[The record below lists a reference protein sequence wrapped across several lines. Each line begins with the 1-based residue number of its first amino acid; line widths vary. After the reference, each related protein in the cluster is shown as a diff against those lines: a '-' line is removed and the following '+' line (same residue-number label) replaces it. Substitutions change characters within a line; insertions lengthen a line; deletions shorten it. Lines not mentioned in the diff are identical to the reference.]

1 MSVAI
6 KEMINYEALLEQV
19 QRLSPEQQVRLIFSL
34 AKQLPIGFQTK
45 LIVLLLPDVAPT
57 IEAVLHNQVARP
69 IAGKAPEDA
78 IQLLKRWWEDSASDE
93 DEDSWDEV
101 MQRLGAYE
109 TGDDQLEFGVGGS
122 KCSSN

>member
-69 IAGKAPEDA
+69 TLGTSPENA
-78 IQLLKRWWEDSASDE
+78 AQLLKQWWEDSADDE
-93 DEDSWDEV
+93 DDASWEEI
-101 MQRLGAYE
+101 MHRLGAYE
-109 TGDDQLEFGVGGS
+109 TGNGKLEFGVGGGG
-122 KCSSN
+122 CNSN